1 MPTMVFHAAYPF
13 NPDSVSASSIRPIRM
28 FQAFRELG
36 FHIIEVNGYA
46 KERKAKFVEL
56 KRFVEG
62 GGKVDF
68 LYSESSTIP
77 PSITERKHLP
87 PHFFLDDQI
96 FRFCHRHGIP
106 AGVFYRDI
114 YWKFPDYVER
124 VGRPLATAMRVL
136 YKAELRSYMRS
147 CSRVFLP
154 SLPMARYLPELS
166 GTPVSALP
174 PGGEIKDQPAS
185 QPGVSILY
193 VGGLG
198 VHYRLHNLVAAV
210 AQVQGVH
217 LTICAEKSRWE
228 GVCEEYPQIPHERIT
243 IAHASGAALDELYQ
257 QATICS
263 VAVEPLPYWTFA
275 SPVKLYEYIG
285 RGKPLIA
292 TEGTLPAKVV
302 SGAEIGWTTDNSV
315 SGLVAMLTQLRDNP
329 TEIQRAT
336 RACLAI
342 RSQHSWQSR
351 ARQVASEL
359 MTNKER

>member
-1 MPTMVFHAAYPF
+1 MPTMVYHAAYPF

-28 FQAFRELG
+28 FRAFQELG
-36 FHIIEVNGYA
+36 FCIIEVNGYA
-46 KERKAKFVEL
+46 KERKAKFAEL

-77 PSITERKHLP
+77 PSITEPTHLP

-96 FRFCHRHGIP
+96 FRFCKRHGIP

-124 VGRPLATAMRVL
+124 VGKPLATAMRVL
-136 YKAELRSYMRS
+136 YKAELRSYVRN

-154 SLPMARYLPELS
+154 SLPMARFLPELAR
-166 GTPVSALP
+166 TPVSTLP
-174 PGGEIKDQPAS
+174 PGGEIKNQPAS
-185 QPGVSILY
+185 QSGVSILY

-210 AQVQGVH
+210 AQVEGIH

-228 GVCEEYPQIPHERIT
+228 GVREEYSQVPHERIT
-243 IAHASGAALDELYQ
+243 IAHASGEGLDTLYQ
-257 QATICS
+257 QSTICS
-263 VAVEPLPYWTFA
+263 VAVEPLPYWEFA

-285 RGKPLIA
+285 RGKPIIA
-292 TEGTLPAKVV
+292 TDGTLPAKVV
-302 SGAEIGWTTDNSV
+302 SDAAIGWTTDNSIDE
-315 SGLVAMLTQLRDNP
+315 LAAMLTRLRDNP
-329 TEIQRAT
+329 AEIERAT
-336 RACLAI
+336 QACLTI
-342 RSQHSWQSR
+342 RPQHSWQAR
-351 ARQVASEL
+351 ARQVADEL
-359 MTNKER
+359 MTNEER